1 LLTKE
6 KIEGCYWGVALGD
19 AIGMPVE
26 FSNISFIKERYGE
39 EGIQEP
45 KDWAIWTDD
54 TEMTFAV
61 TEALLRLGS
70 VEDIRNAED
79 QTIGTFFAEE
89 YIKWLDNPGVAPGN
103 TCTSAVNA
111 LRRRGASNWRFLMP
125 AKNNSK
131 GCGSVMRAAPLGLW
145 IADSLT
151 EELPKV
157 MGINHQLL
165 TRISNLQSE
174 MTHGHKAATAAALAG
189 SYAVI
194 LAVNGVT
201 PSEMIDPTEKLCKSI
216 HPDFPA
222 AIERLKIALSNRE
235 NGNFTDDVEAI
246 HYIGKGWVG
255 EEAIAMALYAAIREP
270 SDLKKCLRIAAN
282 HSGDSDSVACI
293 AGSILGALHGIKII
307 PNDWIE
313 RLAEKKRMVELLNR
327 VINFF
332 KK

>member
-1 LLTKE
+1 MLTKE
-6 KIEGCYWGVALGD
+6 KIEGCYWGIALGD
-19 AIGMPVE
+19 ALGMPVE

-39 EGIQEP
+39 DGIQEP

-61 TEALLRLGS
+61 TEALLRLGTMD
-70 VEDIRNAED
+70 DIRNAED
-79 QTIGTFFAEE
+79 QIIGTTFAEE
-89 YIKWLDNPGVAPGN
+89 YIKWLDNPGHAPGD
-103 TCTSAVNA
+103 TCKKSVYA
-111 LRRRGASNWRFLMP
+111 LKRKGAKDWRFLNP
-125 AKNNSK
+125 VINNSK

-145 IADSLT
+145 FADVIIK
-151 EELPKV
+151 ELPKGT
-157 MGINHQLL
+157 GINHDLL
-165 TRISNLQSE
+165 IKISDFQSE

-194 LAVNGVT
+194 LAVNGVS
-201 PSEMIDPTEKLCKSI
+201 PSEMIDPIEKLCKSI

-222 AIERLKIALSNRE
+222 AIERLRIALSNRE

-255 EEAIAMALYAAIREP
+255 EEAMAMALYAIIQEP

-293 AGSILGALHGIKII
+293 AGSILGALHGNQII

-313 RLAEKKRMVELLNR
+313 RLAEKKRMDELLNR
-327 VINFF
+327 VIDFF

>member
-1 LLTKE
+1 MLTNDIIK
-6 KIEGCYWGVALGD
+6 GCYWGIALGD
-19 AIGMPVE
+19 ALGMPIE
-26 FSNISFIKERYGE
+26 FSNIGFIRERYGE

-45 KDWAIWTDD
+45 KEWALWTDD

-61 TEALLRLGS
+61 TEALLRLGT
-70 VEDIRNAED
+70 VDNVRDTKE
-79 QTIGTFFAEE
+79 QVIGTIFAEE
-89 YIKWLDNPGVAPGN
+89 YIKWLDNPGHAPGN

-131 GCGSVMRAAPLGLW
+131 GCGTVMRAAPLGIW
-145 IADSLT
+145 FSESLIK
-151 EELPKV
+151 ELPK
-157 MGINHQLL
+157 GTGPNHDLL
-165 TRISNLQSE
+165 IKISNLQSE
-174 MTHGHKAATAAALAG
+174 MTHNHKAATAAALAG

-194 LAVNGVT
+194 LAINGVS
-201 PSEMIDPTEKLCKSI
+201 PDEIIDPIEKFCKSI
-216 HPDFPA
+216 HLDFPA

-235 NGNFTDDVEAI
+235 NGNFTDDVEAM

-255 EEAIAMALYAAIREP
+255 DEAMAMALYAVKREP

-293 AGSILGALHGIKII
+293 AGSILGAFHGMECI

-313 RLAEKKRMVELLNR
+313 RLAEKKRMDDFLNR
-327 VINFF
+327 VIDFF